1 MTYEVRA
8 GDGVET
14 KNLLTVLGGY
24 VDAVG
29 VATAIWTAN
38 EIFLTLFI
46 WRSPL
51 TDDVP
56 PEFQEI
62 SSMVGLSQARH
73 EARRH
78 RNIEL
83 AILGAIGALQTVL
96 LMPVGTQSVVHWLG
110 HMLCFASLMLVNRTR
125 RKAFRGLRGAEDRAR
140 QLIDQAL
147 LLKANNLAGEG
158 EP

>member
-1 MTYEVRA
+1 M
-8 GDGVET
+8 ET
-14 KNLLTVLGGY
+14 KTLITVLGGY

-56 PEFQEI
+56 PKFQEI
-62 SSMVGLSQARH
+62 SREVGLSQALH

-78 RNIEL
+78 RNVEL
-83 AILGAIGALQTVL
+83 AILGVIGVLQAVL
-96 LMPVGTQSVVHWLG
+96 WIVAGRQSVFVHWLG
-110 HMLCFASLMLVNRTR
+110 HTLSFASLALVSRTR
-125 RKAFRGLRGAEDRAR
+125 RKAFRELRAAEDRAL
-140 QLIDQAL
+140 QLLDQAL
-147 LLKANNLAGEG
+147 RLKANDLAGEG
-158 EP
+158 NP